1 MSAAEEASPAKQV
14 PTVGLTPAQ
23 KRERE
28 EKRAAEERAKR
39 DGPVA
44 GQMVEIDGEQITQA
58 EAIERVNQ
66 EEGGFL
72 GKSTDSPPTEIDDDS
87 DPAPEP
93 EPTEEELIEQLPDT
107 KEKLTKLVKELVGLK
122 SDKAK
127 LEGKLAIAVE
137 KASEAFRARDAAKAE
152 AEAYFAK
159 YGPLD

>member
-1 MSAAEEASPAKQV
+1 MSAQEEASPAKQV
-14 PTVGLTPAQ
+14 ASVGLTPAQ

-28 EKRAAEERAKR
+28 EKRAAEERAKV
-39 DGPVA
+39 DGPVES
-44 GQMVEIDGEQITQA
+44 QLVEVDGEQMTQA

-72 GKSTDSPPTEIDDDS
+72 GKSTDSPPTEIDDS
-87 DPAPEP
+87 DDPPAEEPEP
-93 EPTEEELIEQLPDT
+93 EERIEELPDT

-127 LEGKLAIAVE
+127 LEGKLAVAVE

>member
-1 MSAAEEASPAKQV
+1 MSAAEEASPAQQV
-14 PTVGLTPAQ
+14 QTVGLTPAQ

-28 EKRAAEERAKR
+28 EKRAAEERAKV

-44 GQMVEIDGEQITQA
+44 GQMVEVDGEQMTQA
-58 EAIERVNQ
+58 EAIERVNA

-72 GKSTDSPPTEIDDDS
+72 GKSTDSPPTEIEDVDEP
-87 DPAPEP
+87 PADIPPE
-93 EPTEEELIEQLPDT
+93 ERIEELPDT
-107 KEKLTKLVKELVGLK
+107 KEKLTKLVQELVTTK
-122 SDKAK
+122 SEKQKLEAK
-127 LEGKLAIAVE
+127 LGVAVE